1 MKCSKVPLPL
11 YKLLIEE
18 SADTNICIFVC
29 MGCKSSLPVLS
40 NINKTVNEIKET
52 TGERFDQL
60 ETKVGDLESDMK
72 KTYDA

>member
-1 MKCSKVPLPL
+1 
-11 YKLLIEE
+11 
-18 SADTNICIFVC
+18 
-29 MGCKSSLPVLS
+29 MGCKSLLPVLS

-72 KTYDA
+72 KLMTRDEASKLKDEVKKGVG